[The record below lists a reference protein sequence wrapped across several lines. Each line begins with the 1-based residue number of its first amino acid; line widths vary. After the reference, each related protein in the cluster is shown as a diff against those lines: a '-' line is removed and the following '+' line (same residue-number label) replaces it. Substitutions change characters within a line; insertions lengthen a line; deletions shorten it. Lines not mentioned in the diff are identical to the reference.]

1 MTYHQ
6 AVMPDKALDALD
18 VKPGGVYVD
27 ATFGGGGHSLA
38 ILERLGSGKLVAF
51 DQDDDAAKNV
61 LEDKRLLFLN
71 HNFRYMKN
79 LLKYH
84 ACIPVDGIL
93 ADLGVSS
100 HQFDEAL
107 RGFSIRSDGP
117 LDMRMNRFAKVTAAD
132 IINTYDNEKLA
143 DVFYYS
149 GELRAARKIA
159 GVIEKQRE
167 QQPIKTTAALADAIR
182 HLAPRGRENKFLAQV
197 FQALRIE
204 VNQELEALKA
214 FLRQSLDV
222 LKPGGRLVVISYH
235 SLEDRLVK
243 NFMRT
248 GSFEGELEKDFYG
261 NPQTPWCKVSKAIK
275 PDPQE
280 LERNKRAR
288 SARLRVA
295 EKTKSDDSESV

>member
-1 MTYHQ
+1 MTYHN
-6 AVMPDKALDALD
+6 AVMPAQALDALD
-18 VKPGGVYVD
+18 VKPGGTYVD

-38 ILERLGSGKLVAF
+38 ILERLGDGKLVAF
-51 DQDDDAAKNV
+51 DQDDESAANV
-61 LEDKRLLFLN
+61 PDDQRLLFLN

-84 ACIPVDGIL
+84 ASIPVDGIL

-100 HQFDEAL
+100 HQFDEAV
-107 RGFSIRSDGP
+107 RGFSIRFDGP
-117 LDMRMNRFAKVTAAD
+117 LDMRMNRQAGATAAD
-132 IINTYDNEKLA
+132 IINTCDQEKLA
-143 DVFYYS
+143 DVFYYF
-149 GELRAARKIA
+149 GELRSARKLA
-159 GVIEKQRE
+159 GEIVKQRE
-167 QQPIKTTAALADAIR
+167 KLAIKTTGDLIGAIR

-204 VNQELEALKA
+204 VNQELESLKI

-243 NFMRT
+243 NFMKT
-248 GSFEGELEKDFYG
+248 GNFEGKLEKDFYG
-261 NPQTPWCKVSKAIK
+261 NPQTPWQQVSKAIK
-275 PDPQE
+275 PDASEIGENQ
-280 LERNKRAR
+280 RAR

-295 EKTKSDDSESV
+295 EKMANYGS

>member
-51 DQDDDAAKNV
+51 DQDDEAAKNV
-61 LEDKRLLFLN
+61 PGDDRLIFLN

-84 ACIPVDGIL
+84 ACIPVDGVL

-100 HQFDEAL
+100 HQFDEAM
-107 RGFSIRSDGP
+107 RGFSIRADGP
-117 LDMRMNRFAKVTAAD
+117 LDMRMNRYARATAAD
-132 IINTYDNEKLA
+132 IINTYDYEKLA
-143 DVFYYS
+143 DLFYFS
-149 GELRAARKIA
+149 GELRSARKIA
-159 GVIEKQRE
+159 GVIEKQRK
-167 QQPIKTTAALADAIR
+167 QQPIKTTAALIDAIR

-204 VNQELEALKA
+204 VNQELEALRA
-214 FLRQSLDV
+214 FLMQSLEV

-248 GSFEGELEKDFYG
+248 GSLEGKLEKDFYG

-275 PDPQE
+275 PDPLE
-280 LERNKRAR
+280 VERNKRAR
-288 SARLRVA
+288 SARLRFA